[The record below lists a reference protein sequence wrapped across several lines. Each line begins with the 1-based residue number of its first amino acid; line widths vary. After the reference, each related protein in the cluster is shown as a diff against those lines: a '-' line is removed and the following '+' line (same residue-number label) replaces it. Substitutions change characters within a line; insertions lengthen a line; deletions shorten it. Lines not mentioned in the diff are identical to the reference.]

1 MSILCIPD
9 ELMYDIAVSA
19 ANVNIFAAGKSFYK
33 HRDQALSELSLNISD
48 VSDPDTARLLCL
60 INSSTN
66 SILNVHPAA
75 RSDTDIVN
83 LMLKRSAGADYLN
96 LNDNLKERFFQSAL
110 IHSSGYMFQQLPNE
124 IQSLAEAIDTA
135 AELIGVS
142 SESNLSSH
150 DLAMTIHDI
159 IEHTLQN

>member
-9 ELMYDIAVSA
+9 ELMYDIAVGA
-19 ANVNIFAAGKSFYK
+19 ANLNIFAVGKNFHK

-48 VSDPDTARLLCL
+48 VSDPDTAGLLCL
-60 INSSTN
+60 INKNTN

-75 RSDTDIVN
+75 RSDTNIVN
-83 LMLKRSAGADYLN
+83 LMLERSAGADYLN
-96 LNDNLKERFFQSAL
+96 LNDNLKERFFQTAL
-110 IHSSGYMFQQLPNE
+110 IHSSGYMFRQLPNK

-135 AELIGVS
+135 AALIGVS
-142 SESNLSSH
+142 SESNLSAH
-150 DLAMTIHDI
+150 ELAITIHDI